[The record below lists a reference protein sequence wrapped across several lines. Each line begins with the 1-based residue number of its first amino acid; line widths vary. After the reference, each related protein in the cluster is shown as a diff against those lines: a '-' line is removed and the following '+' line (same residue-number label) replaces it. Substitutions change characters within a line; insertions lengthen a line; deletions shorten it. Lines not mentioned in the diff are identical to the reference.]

1 MYYIT
6 SKTKIISSLVSSK
19 LKKIFSLITILLFF
33 NSYGQ
38 DKILFSSDNAKIA
51 FQTDKNYLTL
61 EVTDYYSNNN
71 NQNVRKG
78 TVADFTENNFIMLEF
93 DTNNNNKYDKDDIG
107 IYVIDYNYSIVGY
120 SLYEG
125 FQGLRMHSLNKRF
138 DKKTYTQLLNYVDNI
153 ETKSRFWKVKI
164 PLTEIVKDLN
174 KSNVGLQVSIHRNGN
189 NNGTF
194 LELPNGRNSFINT
207 IQIPI
212 NTGLIKKS
220 NEENLKK
227 IKADKNSYTIKQIRK
242 NIQYD
247 GVFIENQQGIKY
259 ELNNVDFKKGKVVGL
274 RGGNVIN
281 NYLDTYILNPDV
293 NCISIST
300 PKKIII
306 SGSSFQGE
314 FLKYVSFHKLEKLKD
329 KKIIKYDSFNQLLD
343 ITVIYKQGNFNSSV
357 DNSEGKS
364 LYSPEV
370 NSLLNDFIS
379 IPFKTKSI
387 SDNKTEIYFN
397 QPLEKGKIY
406 CLWSRDSWYL
416 FEIN

>member
-6 SKTKIISSLVSSK
+6 SKTKTISFLVSNN
-19 LKKIFSLITILLFF
+19 LKKIFSIITILFIF
-33 NSYGQ
+33 SSYGQ
-38 DKILFSSDNAKIA
+38 ENIVFSNDNAKIT
-51 FQTDKNYLTL
+51 FQTDKNFLTL
-61 EVTDYYSNNN
+61 EITDYYSSNN

-78 TVADFTENNFIMLEF
+78 TVGDFTENNFIMLEF
-93 DTNNNNKYDKDDIG
+93 DTNNNNKYDKDDTG

-138 DKKTYTQLLNYVDNI
+138 DKKTSTQLLNYVDNV
-153 ETKSRFWKVKI
+153 ENKSRFWKVKI

-174 KSNVGLQVSIHRNGN
+174 KSHIGLQVSIHRNGY

-194 LELPNGRNSFINT
+194 LELPNGRNSFVNT

-212 NTGLIKKS
+212 NTSLIKK
-220 NEENLKK
+220 NNDENLKK
-227 IKADKNSYTIKQIRK
+227 IKADKNNYTIKQIRK
-242 NIQYD
+242 TIQYD

-274 RGGNVIN
+274 RGGNVIS

-300 PKKIII
+300 PKKIILN
-306 SGSSFQGE
+306 GTSFQGD
-314 FLKYVSFHKLEKLKD
+314 FLKYVSFHKVEKLKD
-329 KKIIKYDSFNQLLD
+329 KKTIKYDSFNQLLD
-343 ITVIYKQGNFNSSV
+343 VTVIYKQGNYSSSV

-370 NSLLNDFIS
+370 NTSLNDFVS
-379 IPFKTKSI
+379 IPFK
-387 SDNKTEIYFN
+387 NK
-397 QPLEKGKIY
+397 
-406 CLWSRDSWYL
+406 
-416 FEIN
+416 INI

>member
-1 MYYIT
+1 MKIMYYIT
-6 SKTKIISSLVSSK
+6 SKTKTISFLVSNN
-19 LKKIFSLITILLFF
+19 LKKIFSIITILFIF
-33 NSYGQ
+33 SSYGQ
-38 DKILFSSDNAKIA
+38 ENIVFSNDNAKIT
-51 FQTDKNYLTL
+51 FQTDKNFLTL
-61 EVTDYYSNNN
+61 EITDYYSSNN

-78 TVADFTENNFIMLEF
+78 TVGDFTENNFIMLEF
-93 DTNNNNKYDKDDIG
+93 DTNNNNKYDKDDTG

-138 DKKTYTQLLNYVDNI
+138 DKKTSTQLLNYVDNV
-153 ETKSRFWKVKI
+153 ENKSRFWKVKI

-174 KSNVGLQVSIHRNGN
+174 KSHIGLQVSIHRNGY

-194 LELPNGRNSFINT
+194 LELPNGRNSFVNT

-212 NTGLIKKS
+212 NTSLIKK
-220 NEENLKK
+220 NNDENLKK
-227 IKADKNSYTIKQIRK
+227 IKADKNNYTIKQIRK
-242 NIQYD
+242 TIQYD

-274 RGGNVIN
+274 RGGNVIS

-300 PKKIII
+300 PKKIILN
-306 SGSSFQGE
+306 GTSFQGD
-314 FLKYVSFHKLEKLKD
+314 FLKYVSFHKVEKLKD
-329 KKIIKYDSFNQLLD
+329 KKTIKYDSFNQLLD
-343 ITVIYKQGNFNSSV
+343 VTVIYKQGNYSSSV

-370 NSLLNDFIS
+370 NTSLNDFVS
-379 IPFKTKSI
+379 IPFK
-387 SDNKTEIYFN
+387 NK
-397 QPLEKGKIY
+397 
-406 CLWSRDSWYL
+406 
-416 FEIN
+416 INI